1 MTDAPVWR
9 PRLAAKARVK
19 FDPVGQQEL
28 LLFPEAALV
37 LNETAAAIVRLCDG
51 QRSVAAIIEE
61 LAGAFADRDAS
72 AIGEDVRAFLDTIR
86 RRGLLE

>member
-1 MTDAPVWR
+1 M
-9 PRLAAKARVK
+9 K

-37 LNETAAAIVRLCDG
+37 LNDTAAAIVRLCDG
-51 QRSVAAIIEE
+51 QRSVAGIIDE
-61 LAGAFADRDAS
+61 LAGAFTDRDAS
-72 AIGEDVRAFLDTIR
+72 ALAEDVRAFLDTIR

>member
-1 MTDAPVWR
+1 MNDAADWR
-9 PRLAAKARVK
+9 PRLTAKARMK

-51 QRSVAAIIEE
+51 QRSVAAIIDE
-61 LAGAFADRDAS
+61 LAAAFADRDAS
-72 AIGEDVRAFLDTIR
+72 AIGADVRAFLDTIR